1 MSEIRDEIR
10 FIELVG
16 LVKHLNE
23 MATRW
28 VIGYLVIQ
36 SGILIAAAAFVSGGA
51 PAGNPLLLIFF
62 ILALAVFAIAASE
75 SITRILIRN
84 RFWLRHYI
92 AEAVRIEG
100 KNGIWLE
107 NFSPSGQSLDRQF
120 IILNNCVV
128 VGWIL
133 FIFIFLYSGIRALL

>member
-16 LVKHLNE
+16 LIKHLNS
-23 MATRW
+23 MVTRW
-28 VIGYLVIQ
+28 VIGYFIIQ
-36 SGILIAAAAFVSGGA
+36 GGILTVEAALVSRETR
-51 PAGNPLLLIFF
+51 AGNPLLLIFL
-62 ILALAVFAIAASE
+62 ILALAIFAISCSE
-75 SITRILIRN
+75 AITRILVRN

-92 AEAVRIEG
+92 SEAIRIEG

-107 NFSPSGQSLDRQF
+107 NFSPPGRSLDQQF
-120 IILNNCVV
+120 IFLNNCVV

-133 FIFIFLYSGIRALL
+133 FLFIFLYSGIRTLL